1 MSAPVSKTGSDNP
14 PSDPVGEFRLATAVV
29 IGAYHGPRFNP
40 GAGRLPAELGM
51 AEAAWEVLRSALEQ
65 CRAEWS
71 FTGTAEQAKMQAP
84 VEINN
89 RLGNGYSFMT
99 SPSSYRAIL
108 DPITD
113 EVIGHDYGGWM
124 YKDNSPV
131 QATRPDGSGVY
142 ATVFL
147 CTHRVPGG
155 PR

>member
-1 MSAPVSKTGSDNP
+1 MSAPVSRSRTDRPAN
-14 PSDPVGEFRLATAVV
+14 DPIGTFRLATAV
-29 IGAYHGPRFNP
+29 IMGAYHGPRVNP
-40 GAGRLPAELGM
+40 GAGRLPVELGM
-51 AEAAWEVLRSALEQ
+51 AEPAWDELRSALDR

-84 VEINN
+84 VAIND
-89 RLGNGYSFMT
+89 RLGNGYSFMS

-124 YKDNSPV
+124 YRGDQPV
-131 QATRPDGSGVY
+131 EAAGPGGSGVF

-147 CTHRVPGG
+147 CTYRVANG